1 MDKEKLL
8 EKILLK
14 TGLDFSEEEVWYL
27 YNLIK
32 KDVKEN
38 DI

>member
-14 TGLDFSEEEVWYL
+14 TGLDFSEEEVLYL

-32 KDVKEN
+32 QDVKQN
-38 DI
+38 GV